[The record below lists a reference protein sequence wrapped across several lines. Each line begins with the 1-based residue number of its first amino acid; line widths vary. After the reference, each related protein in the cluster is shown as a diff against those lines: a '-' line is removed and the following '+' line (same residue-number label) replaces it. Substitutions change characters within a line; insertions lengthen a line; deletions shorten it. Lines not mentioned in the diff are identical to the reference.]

1 MLFLRFGYLR
11 LERRQLP
18 LPLKTRFGGF
28 LFNQLD
34 ISNKSTGRAKRKTWH
49 F

>member
-11 LERRQLP
+11 FKRRSLP
-18 LPLKTRFGGF
+18 FKTRFGGF

-34 ISNKSTGRAKRKTWH
+34 ISNKSTGRAKRKGWD